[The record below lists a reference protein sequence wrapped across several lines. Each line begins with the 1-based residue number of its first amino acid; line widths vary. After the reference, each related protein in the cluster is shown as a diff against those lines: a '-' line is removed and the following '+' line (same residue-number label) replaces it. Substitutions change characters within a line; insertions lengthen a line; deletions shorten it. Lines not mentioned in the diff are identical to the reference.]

1 MSRQYYTQTIEDPQ
15 LSAGVGISSTGET
28 QLWNVPQFTPIPAFE
43 PRAGRVYKVYAG
55 GVMTANTTGG
65 TITVTPRIGTT
76 VAGGTTLGASVAK
89 VYGTTFTNNA
99 WWLECIVVFRS
110 VGAPGTN
117 SGLIGE
123 GWFVCTNTA
132 TANQQVVVNFG
143 GSIATC
149 DTSLDQGISIGVA
162 LTSATMTTSFAII
175 QSLN

>member
-15 LSAGVGISSTGET
+15 LSGSAAVSSTGET
-28 QLWNVPQFTPIPAFE
+28 QLWNVPSFTPIPAFE

-55 GVMTANTTGG
+55 GVMAANTTGG

-89 VYGTTFTNNA
+89 VYGTTFSGQP
-99 WWLECIVVFRS
+99 WWMEFIVVFRS

-117 SGLIGE
+117 SGVIGE
-123 GWFVCTNTA
+123 GWFVCTSTT

-149 DTSLDQGISIGVA
+149 DTSINQGISIGVA